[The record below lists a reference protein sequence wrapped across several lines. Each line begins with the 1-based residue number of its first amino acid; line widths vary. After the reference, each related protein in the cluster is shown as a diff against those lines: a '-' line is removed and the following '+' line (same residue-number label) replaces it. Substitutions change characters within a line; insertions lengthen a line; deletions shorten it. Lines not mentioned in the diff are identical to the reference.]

1 MSRILAAW
9 PRILAAWAVVAGF
22 TAAESYAVDSDDLLR
37 LPAGF
42 PTPKIPADNPMRAA
56 KVALGQRLFYD
67 VRLSLNR
74 SMSCA
79 SCHRQQLAFTDGRRR
94 AVGATGESHRRN
106 TPALANVA
114 YAASL
119 GWANAEIRRLA
130 DQHLIP
136 MTNRNPIELGFD
148 QVLDARLIELN
159 GDPIYRALIAP
170 SFDGEANLDLV
181 RIAQAIAS
189 FVRTL
194 ISGNS
199 AFDRLLYFDE
209 RDAMSGAAINGMKL
223 FFSERLGCGKC
234 HASFNLSGPV
244 TFEGVEA
251 SPAVFHNTGL
261 YDLGAG
267 GYPLSDTGLFELT
280 NRLEDMGAFRAP
292 SLRNIELTAPYMH
305 DGSIE
310 SLEDVIEHYERG
322 GRLIASGPN
331 AGDGSGNRY
340 KRAQVGG
347 FELQGDE
354 RRALLA
360 FLRALTDLQFVTDP
374 RFADPWAHD

>member
-1 MSRILAAW
+1 MS
-9 PRILAAWAVVAGF
+9 
-22 TAAESYAVDSDDLLR
+22 
-37 LPAGF
+37 
-42 PTPKIPADNPMRAA
+42 AA
-56 KVALGQRLFYD
+56 KVALGRRLFYD

-74 SMSCA
+74 SMSCG

-94 AVGATGESHRRN
+94 AIGATGQSHRRN
-106 TPALANVA
+106 TPTLANVA

-119 GWANAEIRRLA
+119 GWANAEIHRLA

-148 QVLDARLIELN
+148 QVLDVRLVELN
-159 GDPIYRALIAP
+159 SDPIYRALIAS
-170 SFDGEANLDLV
+170 SFDGSANLDLD

-209 RDAMSGAAINGMKL
+209 RDAMSAPAIRGMKL
-223 FFSERLGCGKC
+223 FFSERLGCAEC
-234 HASFNLSGPV
+234 HASFALSGPV
-244 TFEGVEA
+244 TFEGA
-251 SPAVFHNTGL
+251 PATVPVFHNTGL

-267 GYPLSDTGLFELT
+267 SYPPDDTGLFELT
-280 NRLEDMGAFRAP
+280 NSREDMGSFRAP

-310 SLEDVIEHYERG
+310 TLEGVIEHYERG
-322 GRLIASGPN
+322 GRLIASGPH
-331 AGDGSGNRY
+331 AGDGSMNRY
-340 KRAQVGG
+340 KRSRVGG
-347 FELQGDE
+347 FELGGE
-354 RRALLA
+354 EKSELLA
-360 FLRALTDLQFVTDP
+360 FLRALTDVQFIADP
-374 RFADPWAHD
+374 RFADPWVYD